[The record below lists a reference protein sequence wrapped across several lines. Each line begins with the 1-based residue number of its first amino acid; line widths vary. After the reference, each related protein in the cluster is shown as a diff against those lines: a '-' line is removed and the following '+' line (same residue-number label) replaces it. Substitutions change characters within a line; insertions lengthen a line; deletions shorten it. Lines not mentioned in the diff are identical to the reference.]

1 MAIGDIKNMTSQL
14 VNQYERNSGAGVA
27 DVRHAGGDR
36 NAVKSVGQTASPD
49 VTVDFS
55 SKSQDFVQ
63 IKSLMAQVPEVR
75 EEKVQA
81 LKTQIE
87 AGSYQV
93 DSAKIAGK
101 MVKESLL
108 DIFA

>member
-1 MAIGDIKNMTSQL
+1 MGVGDIKNVTSQL
-14 VNQYERNSGAGVA
+14 VSRYEKNSGAGIA
-27 DVRHAGGDR
+27 EARQAGTGQ
-36 NAVKSVGQTASPD
+36 NAGKYTASAPSPE
-49 VTVDFS
+49 VTVDIS

-63 IKSLMAQVPEVR
+63 IKGLMAQIPEVR

-81 LKTQIE
+81 LKSQIE
-87 AGSYQV
+87 AGSYKV
-93 DSAKIAGK
+93 DSTALAGK